1 MPQRS
6 STDPAAPQL
15 LDLHPSLQATLR
27 CMDVR
32 LDEELARYRRDRR
45 RSPIR
50 PQSVATAAPTTN
62 PTADEVDAT
71 ADDAAMLAIAP
82 GFGGE
87 LDGEDSPTTMAA
99 VSSEFDPMAPPPNA
113 EAYDDYLESSEHLL
127 QSLADDEA
135 DLRTEPAPRML
146 DTLLT
151 PLGIGSMVLLLL
163 SSVTLGYVITHPT
176 SLPFMA
182 AESGEDATAG
192 ADNDLT
198 LPEEDTA
205 VSDAPFTPDLSSQE
219 FRDLNLDTLSTLP
232 EDAVDGSVDGSTD
245 ELAGA
250 AISEENGASDATN
263 SSETSATTPT
273 AQPTPAPQ
281 PQTQAAA
288 PAARPAPAPAPAATA
303 PAPRPQP
310 APSPSPAPVVT
321 AAPSPPPQ
329 STPAPSPV
337 AAAPSAAPET
347 YYYVVTDYT
356 GDAALGAAQDAV
368 PDAYVRNLS
377 GGAVVQFGAFSEEG
391 RARALSQDLQNQG
404 ISARIQRIER

>member
-6 STDPAAPQL
+6 STDPSAPQL

-87 LDGEDSPTTMAA
+87 LDGEDAPTTMAA
-99 VSSEFDPMAPPPNA
+99 AGSEFDPMAPPPDA
-113 EAYDDYLESSEHLL
+113 EEYDDYLESSEHLL

-135 DLRTEPAPRML
+135 ELRTEPAPRML

-163 SSVTLGYVITHPT
+163 SSVTLGYVITHPN

-182 AESGEDATAG
+182 AESGEDAIDGAG
-192 ADNDLT
+192 NDLT
-198 LPEEDTA
+198 LPEEDAA

-232 EDAVDGSVDGSTD
+232 EDAVDGSTD

-250 AISEENGASDATN
+250 AISEEDGASDATN
-263 SSETSATTPT
+263 ASETTATTPT
-273 AQPTPAPQ
+273 AQTAPAPQ
-281 PQTQAAA
+281 PQTQATA

-310 APSPSPAPVVT
+310 ASSPSPAPVVT